1 MSQNRTLLL
10 GLDFGSTTCS
20 ALIISVAMAS
30 DGIAGSAK
38 FSAPQIIYRAT
49 PAFTPFLDNKIDE
62 TRILAL
68 IQEWLTESQTNVTA
82 LFSASAIIT
91 GLAAQQSNVSTI
103 RELIASQIPNAAIIA
118 AEDPHLESWLAFMGS
133 SASLSRYH
141 SETPILNLDI
151 GGGTTNGAIGLKGN
165 VLATSSHYIGARH
178 FQFVPGSYQ
187 LLAISDYGLAILEA
201 FGIDKGV
208 GDTLNNVESIKIIAF
223 YIHALEAI
231 VLNDH
236 DFFDEPIANL
246 HIQAAS
252 NMPFKGSKIT
262 FSGGVGELV
271 YQIAS
276 GEEAPGTTYYGDFGI
291 DLAKAILSSPLLSAD
306 LKTHKPENL
315 GRATV
320 FGLTLN
326 STEIS
331 GSSFYLPHPDLLP
344 LNDIPILAKLSFSA
358 SSEAWQEVLSL
369 ASHHSTGVCL
379 QITEASIELKKIRH
393 FAQMISKSI
402 VVSNLKNPLILLTEG
417 NIGKTLGNYITNWG
431 KLSIQLVVIDELNT
445 RDAHFVN
452 LGKMQQGVVP
462 VSFYGMY

>member
-49 PAFTPFLDNKIDE
+49 PEFTPFLDNKIDE
-62 TRILAL
+62 TRILVL
-68 IQEWLTESQTNVTA
+68 IQQWLTESETNVTA

-91 GLAAQQSNVSTI
+91 GLAAQQSNVNTI
-103 RELIASQIPNAAIIA
+103 RELISSQIPNAAIIA

-141 SETPILNLDI
+141 GETLILNLDI
-151 GGGTTNGAIGLKGN
+151 GGGTTNGAIGLNGN
-165 VLATSSHYIGARH
+165 VLATSSHFIGARH
-178 FQFVPGSYQ
+178 FQFVPGSYH
-187 LLAISDYGLAILEA
+187 LLTISPYGLAILNEL
-201 FGIDKGV
+201 GIVKSI
-208 GDTLNNVESIKIIAF
+208 GDILNNLECEQIIKF
-223 YIHALEAI
+223 YIEALEAI
-231 VLNDH
+231 VLNNDN
-236 DFFDEPIANL
+236 FFEKPMARL
-246 HIQAAS
+246 HVQAAS
-252 NMPFKGSKIT
+252 KMPIKANKIT
-262 FSGGVGELV
+262 FSGGVGELI
-271 YQIAS
+271 YKIAS
-276 GEEAPGTTYYGDFGI
+276 GIEAPSNTFYGDFGV
-291 DLAKAILSSPLLSAD
+291 DLAKAIIASPLLSAD

-331 GSSFYLPHPDLLP
+331 GSSIYLPDPHLLP
-344 LNDIPILAKLSFSA
+344 LSDIPILAKLSFSA
-358 SSEAWQEVLSL
+358 PRQAWLEALTL
-369 ASHHSTGVCL
+369 ASHHSKGACC
-379 QITEASIELKKIRH
+379 QITDANIELKQIRD
-393 FAQMISKSI
+393 FAEMISRI
-402 VVSNLKNPLILLTEG
+402 IIACNLKKPLILLIEG